1 MVECQPAQEAVFQT
15 ECRVIKS
22 IKKFT
27 NEANVKCL
35 VASGSKYSHN
45 QMDGKVSFLTAD
57 QLVDAS
63 SGGSPGKTKDLPT
76 Q

>member
-1 MVECQPAQEAVFQT
+1 M
-15 ECRVIKS
+15 IKS

-35 VASGSKYSHN
+35 VASGAKYSHN

-57 QLVDAS
+57 FLDGAS
-63 SGGSPGKTKDLPT
+63 SGTPGMA
-76 Q
+76 